1 MLAFSFFFSP
11 IGVYLGIVRLAIRGG
26 VEVSDDVVALLLVA
40 LRRPSGQHKQQR
52 DEGEQHG
59 EGRMPPP
66 RCGGRRLQGG
76 DDLSAVDMV
85 GNGR

>member
-1 MLAFSFFFSP
+1 MLAFFLSP

-26 VEVSDDVVALLLVA
+26 VEVSDDVVALLVA